1 MYIES
6 MTFSGFRCFA
16 AEPVAVSLNPQL
28 TAVVG
33 PNGAGKTALLQ
44 GLIRMYG
51 ATNAERTVT
60 PQDFHL
66 PKGSAAEDKTKQLS
80 IDVVL
85 RLPELAD
92 GSATAASVAPVF
104 RRLQIAT
111 PGSIPA
117 CRMRLEAR
125 WDDDGTAEG
134 SVTQE
139 LFWISTLDTA
149 IKDEQKIPVV
159 APDRGLIR
167 VYYTPANRDAQAQIR
182 ATTGALAARLLKAIE
197 WSKGTEKAI
206 DKASEALAKAFEGEG
221 AIQAIAASLKAR
233 WEELHDGDI
242 DKAPGLSL
250 ISRRFEDVVSR
261 IGVVFRHG
269 PAGEDR
275 GIDALSDGQ
284 RSLFYFALAASVFE
298 LERDAANGKV
308 KGFLREELSAPV
320 LTLFAIEEP
329 ENHLSPYY
337 LSRILQQLRKLVTD
351 SPAQAIVSSH
361 SPSVVSRVPPE
372 SVRYCR
378 LARGASKVQVIPMP
392 ADGTEAVK
400 FVRSAMLAFPEL
412 YFARMVILVEGDSE
426 RIVLP
431 KLAEGLNLP
440 LDPSFVAIAPLGGRH
455 VTHFWRLLS
464 GLGIPYVTLLD
475 LDLGRNGGGFGR
487 LKTAFANLIELGSDP
502 GELLMTES
510 GKPLTNA
517 EFEGMH
523 TWVDLSHL
531 DGWVTH
537 LETKSNVFFSS
548 PLDLDLAMLAAFP
561 AAYEKVIDGT
571 GPRMTNEAAAEVVL
585 GTGGMGDKAYTKA
598 RAPFL
603 SHMANYRYH
612 FLTHSKPA
620 THLRALT
627 YIENADLAL
636 KMPDALKRL
645 LKHVDSTLSR
655 LI

>member
-1 MYIES
+1 MYVES

-16 AEPVAVSLNPQL
+16 VEPLVVSLDPQL

-44 GLIRMYG
+44 GLSRMYG
-51 ATNAERTVT
+51 ATNAERTIT
-60 PQDFHL
+60 LQDFHL
-66 PKGSAAEDKTKQLS
+66 PKGSLTKEKTKQLA
-80 IDVVL
+80 IDIVL

-92 GSATAASVAPVF
+92 GSATASSVAPVF

-111 PGSIPA
+111 PGDIPA

-125 WDDDGTAEG
+125 WDDDGTVEG

-139 LFWISTLDTA
+139 LFWISTLDAA
-149 IKDEQKIPVV
+149 IKDEQKTPVV

-206 DKASEALAKAFEGEG
+206 DTASEALAKAFEGEG
-221 AIQAIAASLKAR
+221 AIQAIAASLKDR

-242 DKAPGLSL
+242 DTAPGLSL
-250 ISRRFEDVVSR
+250 ISRRFEDIVSR

-298 LERDAANGKV
+298 LERDVANGKV
-308 KGFLREELSAPV
+308 KGFISDELSMPV

-337 LSRILQQLRKLVTD
+337 LSRILQQLRKLVTG
-351 SPAQAIVSSH
+351 SPAQVIVSSH
-361 SPSVVSRVPPE
+361 SPSVVGRVPPE

-378 LARGASKVQVIPMP
+378 QLNGASKVQVIPMP
-392 ADGTEAVK
+392 ADGPEAVK

-431 KLAEGLNLP
+431 KLAEALNIP

-475 LDLGRNGGGFGR
+475 LDLGRDGGGYGR
-487 LKTAFANLIELGSDP
+487 LKTAFANLIELGGDP
-502 GELLMTES
+502 NVLLMTGT
-510 GKPLTNA
+510 GKPLTTA
-517 EFEGMH
+517 EFDAMH
-523 TWVDLSHL
+523 TWDHIPHL
-531 DGWVTH
+531 DGWAEC
-537 LETKSNVFFSS
+537 LKTKGNVFFSG

-561 AAYEKVIDGT
+561 GAYQKVIDGT
-571 GPRMTNEAAAEVVL
+571 GPKMTNEAAAEVVL
-585 GTGGMGDKAYTKA
+585 GTGGMGVSAYTDV

-603 SHMANYRYH
+603 NHMAAYRYH
-612 FLTHSKPA
+612 FMTHSKPA
-620 THLRALT
+620 THMRALT
-627 YIENADLAL
+627 YIENADLAS
-636 KMPDALKRL
+636 KMPDAF
-645 LKHVDSTLSR
+645 KHLLSR
-655 LI
+655 VDCTLNGLI

>member
-6 MTFSGFRCFA
+6 VAFSGFRCFA
-16 AEPVAVSLNPQL
+16 AEPVVVSLDPQL

-44 GLIRMYG
+44 GLSRIYG
-51 ATNAERTVT
+51 ATNAERTIT

-66 PKGSAAEDKTKQLS
+66 PKGSAAKDKTKQLS

-85 RLPELAD
+85 RLPELTD

-104 RRLQIAT
+104 RRLQIET
-111 PGSIPA
+111 PGGIPA

-139 LFWISTLDTA
+139 LFWVSTLDAA
-149 IKDEQKIPVV
+149 IKDKQKTPVV

-197 WSKGTEKAI
+197 WSKVTEKAI

-221 AIQAIAASLKAR
+221 AIQAIGASLKDR
-233 WEELHDGDI
+233 WQELHDGDI

-250 ISRRFEDVVSR
+250 ISRRFEDIVSR

-275 GIDALSDGQ
+275 AIDALSDGQ

-298 LERDAANGKV
+298 LERDAASGKV
-308 KGFLREELSAPV
+308 KGFLREELNVPV
-320 LTLFAIEEP
+320 LTVFAIEEP

-337 LSRILQQLRKLVTD
+337 LSRILQQLQKLVTG

-378 LARGASKVQVIPMP
+378 QVGGASKVQVIPMP
-392 ADGTEAVK
+392 ADGAAVVK

-431 KLAEGLNLP
+431 KLAEALNLS

-455 VTHFWRLLS
+455 VAHFWRLLS

-475 LDLGRNGGGFGR
+475 LDLGRDGGGYGR
-487 LKTAFANLIELGSDP
+487 LKTAFANLIELGGAP
-502 GELLMTES
+502 KKLLMTSS
-510 GKPLTNA
+510 GEHLTKA
-517 EFEGMH
+517 EFGEMH
-523 TWVDLSHL
+523 TWNNLSNL
-531 DGWVTH
+531 DGWVDV
-537 LETKSNVFFSS
+537 LEQKGNVFFSS

-561 AAYEKVIDGT
+561 AAYKKVIDGT
-571 GPRMTNEAAAEVVL
+571 GPKMTDEAAAEVVL
-585 GTGGMGDKAYTKA
+585 GTGGMGVAAFTDA

-603 SHMANYRYH
+603 SHMAEYRYH

-627 YIENADLAL
+627 YIESADLAS
-636 KMPDALKRL
+636 KMPAVLSRL
-645 LKHVDSTLSR
+645 LKHVDFTLSEQ
-655 LI
+655 I

>member
-1 MYIES
+1 MYIDTI
-6 MTFSGFRCFA
+6 TFSGFRCFA
-16 AEPVAVSLNPQL
+16 AEPVSVSLDPQL

-44 GLIRMYG
+44 GLSRMYG
-51 ATNAERTVT
+51 ATNAERTIT

-66 PKGSAAEDKTKQLS
+66 PKGCTAKDKTKNLS
-80 IDVVL
+80 IDIVL

-104 RRLQIAT
+104 RRLQITT
-111 PGSIPA
+111 PGGIPA

-139 LFWISTLDTA
+139 LFWISTLDTT
-149 IKDEQKIPVV
+149 IKDEQKTLIV

-197 WSKGTEKAI
+197 WSKKTEKAI
-206 DKASEALAKAFEGEG
+206 DTASEALANAFEGEG
-221 AIQAIAASLKAR
+221 AIKAIAASLKGR

-242 DKAPGLSL
+242 DKAPSLSL

-261 IGVVFRHG
+261 IGVVFRNG

-298 LERDAANGKV
+298 LERDAASGKV
-308 KGFLREELSAPV
+308 KGFFRDELSAPV
-320 LTLFAIEEP
+320 LTIFAIEEP

-351 SPAQAIVSSH
+351 SPAQAIISSH

-378 LARGASKVQVIPMP
+378 QVGGVSKVQVITMP

-412 YFARMVILVEGDSE
+412 YFARMVLLVEGDSE

-431 KLAEGLNLP
+431 KLAEALNLP

-455 VTHFWRLLS
+455 VKHFWRLLS
-464 GLGIPYVTLLD
+464 GLGIPYATLLD
-475 LDLGRNGGGFGR
+475 LDLGRDGGGYGR
-487 LKTAFANLIELGSDP
+487 VKTVLANLIELG
-502 GELLMTES
+502 GNREKLLMTSS
-510 GKPLTNA
+510 GKALTND
-517 EFEGMH
+517 EFEKMH
-523 TWVDLSHL
+523 TWSDLSHI
-531 DGWVTH
+531 DGWTDF
-537 LETKSNVFFSS
+537 LERQGNVFFSG

-561 AAYEKVIDGT
+561 AAYGKVIDGT

-585 GTGGMGDKAYTKA
+585 GTGGIGAVAYTDE

-603 SHMANYRYH
+603 SYMADYRYH

-627 YIENADLAL
+627 YIENAVLAS
-636 KMPDALKRL
+636 KMPDAFKRL
-645 LKHVDSTLSR
+645 LKHVDFTLSG